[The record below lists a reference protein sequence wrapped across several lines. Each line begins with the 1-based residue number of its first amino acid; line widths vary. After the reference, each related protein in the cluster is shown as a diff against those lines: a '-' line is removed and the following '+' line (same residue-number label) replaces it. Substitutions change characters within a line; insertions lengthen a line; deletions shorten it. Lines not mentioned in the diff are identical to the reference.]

1 MLDLTRIL
9 GIIDAAT
16 QMTPAFIALAEEVI
30 ATFAESDQGVL
41 KERLADAR
49 ARSDALHQDVQDS
62 LAAAAKR

>member
-1 MLDLTRIL
+1 MFDLTRIL

-16 QMTPAFIALAEEVI
+16 QVTPAFVALAEEVI

-49 ARSDALHQDVQDS
+49 ARSDALHADVQGALD
-62 LAAAAKR
+62 AAAKR